1 MISLK
6 NLSLT
11 YAPGTALQ
19 RQALQDINL
28 SVAKGEYRA
37 LIGPQGSGKSTLLQ
51 VMAGLLAGEGQ
62 VTVAGLDLRLPQNR
76 ANLWRQVGFVFQ
88 FPERQLF
95 EETVFNDVA
104 YGPRN
109 LGLNEAEVRRRVSAA
124 LAAVNLPP
132 ETHRM
137 SPFKLSGGQQ
147 RRAAIAGVL
156 AMEPQ
161 LLLLDEPTA
170 GLDPQTKSQLMDLFS
185 RLCRQRQV
193 TVVLVT
199 HDMEEVAH
207 RADKVTVL
215 NRGRIV
221 MEGSPRQVFASRY
234 QMAEIGLALPFAAQL
249 AGALQEKGLPVQ
261 QMTTL
266 AEAEQQVTEL
276 LRRNSNIKRAGG

>member
-1 MISLK
+1 MK
-6 NLSLT
+6 NFSLT

-19 RQALQDINL
+19 RLALQDINL

-51 VMAGLLAGEGQ
+51 VMAGLLTGEGQ
-62 VTVAGLDLRLPQNR
+62 VTVAGLDLRPAKNR
-76 ANLWRQVGFVFQ
+76 DQLWRQVGLVFQ
-88 FPERQLF
+88 YPERQLF
-95 EETVFNDVA
+95 EDTVFNDVA

-109 LGLNEAEVRRRVSAA
+109 LGLNEAEVQRRVRAA

-132 ETHRM
+132 ETHRL

-147 RRAAIAGVL
+147 RRAAIACVL
-156 AMEPQ
+156 AMEPR

-170 GLDPQTKSQLMDLFS
+170 GLDPRAKGQLMDLFS
-185 RLCRQRQV
+185 RLCREKQV

-215 NRGRIV
+215 SQGRV
-221 MEGSPRQVFASRY
+221 VLEGCPRQVFACRSRL
-234 QMAEIGLALPFAAQL
+234 AEIGLALPFAAQL
-249 AGALQEKGLPVQ
+249 AGALQEKGLPVR
-261 QMTTL
+261 QMTTM
-266 AEAEQQVTEL
+266 AEAERQVAEL
-276 LRRNSNIKRAGG
+276 LHRCSKIKRAGG